1 METLDKAEETLT
13 KLILGFDSNR
23 KKILTEEDAKI
34 QLINE
39 MLFGVLGWKP
49 RQLSAERKHPSGYS
63 DYLVGNPENPEFVI
77 EAKRLGLLELQLAQV
92 NRQRSLKLSGAAFKS
107 ITKEISQARGY
118 ADDCGLP
125 FSVLTDGN
133 AWIII
138 RTSVP
143 GKNFLDAEAFV
154 FPSLG
159 SVKNSFPLFFDL
171 LSPDQVRLRVF
182 RQCFDE
188 IHNPR
193 VLLEQTLRAPFEDG
207 EINLGRKS
215 DLAFDLDRVFDRFFG
230 KMRGDDDPDLLIE
243 CFVET
248 RESRIADFSLE
259 KITARILGNIS
270 SGAGTVDDRLARL
283 VEAAI
288 EVDEGQ
294 TVFIIGPTGSGKT
307 TFVDRFFRKTLN
319 PSIRQSCIDVRIS
332 CLDAGGAGADISVW
346 AVEAMIESLE
356 QKLFDDGHPSYEHL
370 KGMYYREYSRRRDG
384 VGAALYQQDKSAFQI
399 EFGNFLSVMVEQDR
413 EGYLKRLL
421 ADIVNNRGKLPVLI
435 VDNIDEF
442 SQQQKEALFQLA
454 QALRRYAKHAMVI
467 FPITDKSAWS
477 FSKSDIFGI
486 YKSKSFFLPTPSPRD
501 IFSKR
506 IEYLRGKLDSERK
519 GKARGDYFLSKG
531 IRVSID
537 NLEGFAGVLES
548 VFISQE
554 NTAKTLGELT
564 NYNIRRTL
572 ELARRVM
579 TSSVFDVDELIAAY
593 VSGQPIATDYNRFL
607 LALMKGDYQLYR
619 PHDGHMIL
627 PVYQVDSRFKQT
639 PLLALRV
646 LSLLEATS
654 EGGRSVE
661 DKHASIQ
668 SIVDYFDALG
678 IVESSVA
685 PCLKSLLAA
694 RLIEPFDMSDLT
706 VNGKLNV
713 AITHSGRIHLN
724 LASRSRV
731 FIEQMALTTGIADES
746 VSDELSAIYLGN
758 GPILERLDKV
768 RRTFVEYLVRED
780 SVYVSGH
787 PKADRYENQED
798 LLRRLKAQ
806 LGRGT
811 QDSNSRTSWT
821 HLTGLVDWFSEEKG
835 YGFVDVSGISG
846 QVFLHIE
853 TVKASGIAEVTDGDD
868 LLCDVERLPKGLAIS
883 KIHRVSTDPDVIERV
898 VCEVVKIIPE
908 RGYGFVA
915 IEGYDRDAFFHF
927 SSLSTND
934 LPLLN
939 NDSRFEAEIR
949 RSVDGSTAQVRK
961 ITRFL

>member
-1 METLDKAEETLT
+1 MEALDKAEE
-13 KLILGFDSNR
+13 KLASLIQDFDSNR
-23 KKILTEEDAKI
+23 RKIISEEDAKI

-39 MLFGVLGWKP
+39 MLIGVLGWKP
-49 RQLSAERKHPSGYS
+49 RQIAAERKHASGYS
-63 DYLVGNPENPEFVI
+63 DYLVGNVESPEFVL
-77 EAKRLGLLELQLAQV
+77 EAKRLGLLELQISQV
-92 NRQRSLKLSGAAFKS
+92 DRQRHLKLSGSAFNG
-107 ITKEISQARGY
+107 IVREISQARGY

-133 AWIII
+133 VWIII
-138 RTSVP
+138 RTNVP
-143 GKNFLDAEAFV
+143 GKNFLNAEAFV
-154 FPSLG
+154 FPSLI
-159 SVKNSFPLFFDL
+159 SVKNSFSLFFDL
-171 LSPDQVRLRVF
+171 LSCDQVRMRVF
-182 RQCFDE
+182 KQCFDE

-193 VLLEQTLRAPFEDG
+193 VLLERSLIAPFEEG
-207 EINLGRKS
+207 EINLSRKS

-230 KMRGDDDPDLLIE
+230 KMRGDDDPELLIE

-259 KITARILGNIS
+259 KITARILGNIT
-270 SGAGTVDDRLARL
+270 SGAGSIDERLAKL

-307 TFVDRFFRKTLN
+307 TFIDRFFRKTLN
-319 PSIRQSCIDVRIS
+319 PSIRQSCVVVRIS
-332 CLDAGGAGADISVW
+332 CLDAGGAGADISGW
-346 AVEAMIESLE
+346 AVEAMIDSLE
-356 QKLFDDGHPSYEHL
+356 RKLFDDGHPSYEHL
-370 KGMYYREYSRRRDG
+370 KGMYFREYSRRRDG
-384 VGAALYQQDKSAFQI
+384 VGAALYQRDKDAFRV
-399 EFGNFLSVMVEQDR
+399 EFGQFLSRMVEQDR

-421 ADIVNNRGKLPVLI
+421 ADVVKNRSKLPVLI
-435 VDNIDEF
+435 IDNIDEF
-442 SQQQKEALFQLA
+442 DQQMKESIFQLA
-454 QALRRYAKHAMVI
+454 QALRRYAKHAMVV

-506 IEYLRGKLDSERK
+506 IEYLRGKLEAEK
-519 GKARGDYFLSKG
+519 KEGTRGDYFLKKG

-554 NTAKTLGELT
+554 NTAKTLGEVT

-579 TSSVFDVDELIAAY
+579 TSSFFDVDELISAY
-593 VSGQPIATDYNRFL
+593 VSGKPITTDFNRFL
-607 LALMKGDYQLYR
+607 LALMKGDYQFYR
-619 PHDGHMIL
+619 PHDGHMIF
-627 PVYQVDSRFKQT
+627 PVFQVDSKFKQT

-654 EGGRSVE
+654 EGGRTVE
-661 DKHASIQ
+661 DKHASFQ
-668 SIVDYFDALG
+668 SIIDYFDSLG
-678 IVESSVA
+678 IVESSLT
-685 PCLKSLLAA
+685 PCLQSLLTA
-694 RLIEPFDMSDLT
+694 RLIEPFDMSDVALS
-706 VNGKLNV
+706 GKLNV
-713 AITHSGRIHLN
+713 AITHAGRIHLN
-724 LASRSRV
+724 LALSKRV

-746 VSDELSAIYLGN
+746 VADELSATFLGN
-758 GPILERLDKV
+758 GLLLDRLDKV
-768 RRTFVEYLVRED
+768 RKAFIEYLLRED
-780 SVYVSGH
+780 SVYVSVH
-787 PKADRYENQED
+787 PGAERYENQED

-806 LGRGT
+806 LGRVAQESSSG
-811 QDSNSRTSWT
+811 TSWT
-821 HLTGLVDWFSEEKG
+821 HLTGLVDWFSAEKC

-846 QVFLHIE
+846 QVFLHAE
-853 TVKASGIAEVTDGDD
+853 TIKASGISEIADGDD
-868 LLCDVERLPKGLAIS
+868 ILCDVERTQKGLAIS
-883 KIHRVSTDPDVIERV
+883 KVHRVNSDSDVIERV

-915 IEGYDRDAFFHF
+915 IEGYERDAFFHF

-939 NDSRFEAEIR
+939 KDSRFEAEIR
-949 RSVDGSTAQVRK
+949 RSADGSTAQVRK
-961 ITRFL
+961 IIRFL